1 MSAPRQTSSVTPAE
15 QRLQTLS
22 ALLSDPLRL
31 SDLGAEVLG
40 VETLLDLLLCFCSEC
55 SQTPLRR
62 EKHVQDFL
70 ESVRPFTERVRE
82 LRLHRDDFEILKVI
96 GRGAFGEVAVVKL
109 KNTERVFAMK
119 ILNKWEMLKRA
130 ETACFKEERDVLV
143 KGDSQWITALH
154 YAFQDDNYLYLVMDY
169 YVGGDLLTLLSKF
182 EDRLPEEM
190 AKFYVAEMVLAIHS
204 IHQQGYVHRDIKP
217 DNVLLDVNG
226 HIRLAD
232 FGSCLRMLEDGTV
245 QSSVAVGTPD
255 YISPEILQAME
266 AGRGRYGPECDWWS
280 LGVCVYEMLYGE
292 TPFYAESLLETYGK
306 IMNHQDRLVFP
317 AHVSD
322 VSDSARDLI
331 QRLLCPRESRL
342 GLGGIQDFK
351 EHTFFS
357 GIDWDRIRIMAAP
370 YIPEV
375 SSPTDTSNFDVDD
388 ETLKNPEVLAPV
400 TLSSF
405 SGQQLPFVG
414 FTYTCPSGRGLSPA
428 DVTGATGEGMSQGVE
443 LEQKIKKLEREKQ
456 ELHQKLSEFSQSQTQ
471 AGTLSR
477 EIKKLNEEIERLKK
491 KLSDSDRLEKQLE
504 EVVSLRQDESS
515 TAKLRALERQVKSLK
530 QEKEDT
536 HKLQEALDRLRA
548 QNKEL
553 REAHKLRKQAVSELS
568 DLSETLD
575 QLRTNEKRLNRT
587 IRDQQEQVQSLQR
600 GAEES
605 RCLQARIRELE
616 ALLDEARSE
625 AQKEKKLRENSE
637 AFGREL
643 QSTKTQGAELKPAQG
658 AELRRLKAELDRSL
672 ANQDELQ
679 RRDSIH
685 CVEIKELRSQLHQSE
700 SAQLSAN
707 QELRSLRERLELA
720 NQDRQSDLEEALL
733 ALKDKHERERSL
745 LTEENRKLTSE
756 SDKLCSFVD
765 RLTEQNRQLEEELQ
779 ELSSK
784 KESVSHWEAQ
794 IAEIIQWVSDEK
806 DARGY
811 LQALASKMTEELESL
826 KTTSLG
832 PRNMDPLWKVRRS
845 QKLDMSVRLEL
856 QSALDAEIRAKQLL
870 QEELRKVKGHC
881 AGLESKV
888 KDLEEKSKQ
897 TQDQLETLQKE
908 LDQNRT
914 GSGLNLDFQDSLFEY
929 FNTSPLAPEL
939 TFKPSDLDSSP
950 KEATT
955 PSPAASPEQQVVMSQ
970 PVPERP
976 APSATSHTPLQ
987 PRAHQLSIKT
997 FSSPPQCSHCSAL
1010 MTGLTRQGYGCEVC
1024 SFVCHVTC
1032 RDHAPQ
1038 ICPIPSELRP
1048 AGVDVQRGIGTAY
1061 KGYVRVP
1068 KPSGVKKGWQRVWA
1082 VVSDCRLFF
1091 YDVPEGKSTQPGNA
1105 ASLVL
1110 DLRDEFFSVCS
1121 VLPSDVIHAPRK
1133 DVPCIFKVQ
1142 VGSRESSLS
1151 PVSVLVLAD
1160 SEQEQRKWLKVLES
1174 LHVLLKQNGLLQTR
1188 VQRPLEVYDPALPMI
1203 KSTLSAAVLDRE
1215 RVVLGTEE
1223 ALFVVELTR
1232 DVIVRASDT
1241 KKVYQVELV
1250 PRENLVVLVCGRTKQ
1265 VHLQSWV
1272 ALDGS
1277 ESSFDIKLTETKG
1290 CQALTT
1296 GTLRPGGASCLV
1308 TAVKR
1313 QVQCFELTRSKPFY
1327 RRMWEVQAP
1336 GPVQWLGMV
1345 LDRICVGFPG
1355 GFALLAL
1362 QGESSPVSLVWPQ
1375 DPSLVFL
1382 SQTPLDALHAAPLSR
1397 SNEILLCFSQTGVYV
1412 DHQGR
1417 RARTRELMWAGIPTA
1432 FSSSATHLTVY
1443 SDYGVN
1449 IYDLQSSEWLQTL
1462 PIRRLRP
1469 LNSDGSLNL
1478 LSSDPPRLIY
1488 LQKTEGGTWGEG
1500 ELALPGVT
1508 ESSRKLMVR
1517 TRSKRKFLFKLPEEE
1532 RQQQRRE
1539 MLRDP
1544 ELRSKMISGPTNF
1557 NHISHMGPGDG
1568 MQILRDLPMS
1578 VSPQEQEPVNRSRP
1592 LSSISRHQQRS
1603 KSHITR
1609 TASDFGGGVSSRLEL
1624 DPDLEDSDS
1633 VKLSSN
1639 SSPPSP
1645 NSPSSAHQTPELE
1658 LDLNQT
1664 HFS

>member
-1 MSAPRQTSSVTPAE
+1 MAAE
-15 QRLQTLS
+15 RLKALED
-22 ALLSDPLRL
+22 LLSERE
-31 SDLGAEVLG
+31 EVT

-55 SQTPLRR
+55 GSTPLRR

-70 ESVRPFTERVRE
+70 NNVRPFTEKVRE

-109 KNTERVFAMK
+109 KETERVFAMK

-143 KGDSQWITALH
+143 KGDSQWITTLH

-182 EDRLPEEM
+182 EDRLPEDM

-232 FGSCLRMLEDGTV
+232 FGSCLHMLPDGTV

-317 AHVSD
+317 AHVTD
-322 VSDSARDLI
+322 VSDAARDLI

-342 GLGGIQDFK
+342 GSKSGSIQDFK
-351 EHTFFS
+351 EHPFFI
-357 GIDWDRIRIMAAP
+357 GIDWDQIRTTAAP
-370 YIPEV
+370 YIPDV
-375 SSPTDTSNFDVDD
+375 TSPTDTSNFDVDD
-388 ETLKNPEVLAPV
+388 DTLKNPEVSAPV
-400 TLSSF
+400 SLSSF

-414 FTYTCPSGRGLSPA
+414 FTYTCPSGRSLSQKGG
-428 DVTGATGEGMSQGVE
+428 VVYEGAG
-443 LEQKIKKLEREKQ
+443 LEQKIQKLEQENK
-456 ELHQKLSEFSQSQTQ
+456 ELHRKLSESVAPQNR
-471 AGTLSR
+471 AATLTR
-477 EIKKLNEEIERLKK
+477 EKEVKKLNEEIERLKK
-491 KLSDSDRLEKQLE
+491 KLAESDKLEKQLE
-504 EVVSLRQDESS
+504 EAVSLRQDESS
-515 TAKLRALERQVKSLK
+515 TSKLKTLEKQVKTLRQEKDETHKQLQESLER
-530 QEKEDT
+530 
-536 HKLQEALDRLRA
+536 LRS
-548 QNKEL
+548 QSKEL
-553 REAHKLRKQAVSELS
+553 REAHRLRKQAVTEFS

-575 QLRTNEKRLNRT
+575 QLRTNEKKLNRT
-587 IRDQQEQVQSLQR
+587 IRDQQDQLQTLHK
-600 GAEES
+600 GAEEARTNQS
-605 RCLQARIRELE
+605 RIRELE

-637 AFGREL
+637 VFSREL
-643 QSTKTQGAELKPAQG
+643 QGSKGAEPNPAQG
-658 AELRRLKAELDRSL
+658 SDFQELRRLRAELDRTL
-672 ANQDELQ
+672 ANQEELQ
-679 RRDSIH
+679 RRDSTH
-685 CVEIKELRSQLHQSE
+685 CAEIKGLRSQLHQSE

-707 QELRSLRERLELA
+707 QELRSLRERLQLA
-720 NQDRQSDLEEALL
+720 NQDRQSDQEEALS
-733 ALKDKHERERSL
+733 ALKDKYEREKNL
-745 LTEENRKLTSE
+745 LTDENRKLTAE

-779 ELSSK
+779 ALSSK

-811 LQALASKMTEELESL
+811 LQALASKMTEELDSL
-826 KTTSLG
+826 KTSSLG

-845 QKLDMSVRLEL
+845 QKLDMSHRLEL
-856 QSALDAEIRAKQLL
+856 QSALETEIRAKQLL

-888 KDLEEKSKQ
+888 KDLQQTNQQ
-897 TQDQLETLQKE
+897 TQDQLDSLQKE
-908 LDQNRT
+908 LDKNRAST
-914 GSGLNLDFQDSLFEY
+914 GLNLDFQDPIFEY
-929 FNTSPLAPEL
+929 FNTSPLGADL
-939 TFKPSDLDSSP
+939 SFRPSDLDSSP
-950 KEATT
+950 KEAT
-955 PSPAASPEQQVVMSQ
+955 PPSPEQKEVTSQ
-970 PVPERP
+970 PIPEGP
-976 APSATSHTPLQ
+976 AHSIAGHTSPQ

-1010 MTGLTRQGYGCEVC
+1010 MIGLTRQGYGCEVC

-1038 ICPIPSELRP
+1038 ICPIPTELRP
-1048 AGVDVQRGIGTAY
+1048 AGIDMQRGIGTAF

-1091 YDVPEGKSTQPGNA
+1091 YDVPEGKSTQPGNS

-1110 DLRDEFFSVCS
+1110 DLRDEFFAVHSVM
-1121 VLPSDVIHAPRK
+1121 PSDVIHAPRK

-1174 LHVLLKQNGLLQTR
+1174 LHSLLKQNHLLVTER
-1188 VQRPLEVYDPALPMI
+1188 AERPLEVYDPALPII
-1203 KSTLSAAVLDRE
+1203 KSTLSAAILDRE

-1223 ALFVVELTR
+1223 ALFVVDLTR

-1241 KKVYQVELV
+1241 KKVHQIELV
-1250 PRENLVVLVCGRTKQ
+1250 PRENLLVLVCGRTKQ
-1265 VHLQSWV
+1265 VHLQSWA

-1277 ESSFDIKLTETKG
+1277 ESGFDVKLTETKG
-1290 CQALTT
+1290 CQALTA
-1296 GTLRPGGASCLV
+1296 GTLRPGGPSCLV

-1313 QVQCFELTRSKPFY
+1313 QVQCWELSRSKPFH
-1327 RRMWEVQAP
+1327 RRLWEVQSP
-1336 GPVQWLGMV
+1336 GMVQWLGMV

-1382 SQTPLDALHAAPLSR
+1382 THTPLDALHAAPLSR
-1397 SNEILLCFSQTGVYV
+1397 SEEILLCFSHTGVYV

-1417 RARTRELMWAGIPTA
+1417 RSRTRELMWAATPTG
-1432 FSSSATHLTVY
+1432 FSSSQTHLSVY
-1443 SDYGVN
+1443 TEYGVD
-1449 IYDLQSSEWLQTL
+1449 IYDLHSSEWIQTL
-1462 PIRRLRP
+1462 PIRKLRP
-1469 LNSDGSLNL
+1469 LNADGSLNL
-1478 LSSDPPRLIY
+1478 LSSDPSRLIY
-1488 LQKTEGGTWGEG
+1488 LQKTEGQ
-1500 ELALPGVT
+1500 LLLPEVT
-1508 ESSRKLMVR
+1508 ESSRKLMLR

-1568 MQILRDLPMS
+1568 MQILRDLPKS
-1578 VSPQEQEPVNRSRP
+1578 VSPQEQEPIRSRP
-1592 LSSISRHQQRS
+1592 LSGISRVQQRS
-1603 KSHITR
+1603 KSNITR
-1609 TASDFGGGVSSRLEL
+1609 TSSDFGGGVSPRLEL
-1624 DPDLEDSDS
+1624 DVDLDRETLDSDS
-1633 VKLSSN
+1633 IKLSSASSN
-1639 SSPPSP
+1639 PSPPSP
-1645 NSPSSAHQTPELE
+1645 HSPHRN
-1658 LDLNQT
+1658 LDLDLDLDHS
-1664 HFS
+1664 HFH

>member
-1 MSAPRQTSSVTPAE
+1 
-15 QRLQTLS
+15 
-22 ALLSDPLRL
+22 
-31 SDLGAEVLG
+31 
-40 VETLLDLLLCFCSEC
+40 
-55 SQTPLRR
+55 
-62 EKHVQDFL
+62 
-70 ESVRPFTERVRE
+70 
-82 LRLHRDDFEILKVI
+82 
-96 GRGAFGEVAVVKL
+96 
-109 KNTERVFAMK
+109 
-119 ILNKWEMLKRA
+119 
-130 ETACFKEERDVLV
+130 
-143 KGDSQWITALH
+143 
-154 YAFQDDNYLYLVMDY
+154 
-169 YVGGDLLTLLSKF
+169 
-182 EDRLPEEM
+182 
-190 AKFYVAEMVLAIHS
+190 
-204 IHQQGYVHRDIKP
+204 
-217 DNVLLDVNG
+217 
-226 HIRLAD
+226 
-232 FGSCLRMLEDGTV
+232 
-245 QSSVAVGTPD
+245 
-255 YISPEILQAME
+255 ME

-317 AHVSD
+317 SHVSD

-342 GLGGIQDFK
+342 GLRGIQDFK
-351 EHTFFS
+351 DHPFFS
-357 GIDWDRIRIMAAP
+357 GIDWDRIRTMAAP

-388 ETLKNPEVLAPV
+388 ETLKNPEVSAPV
-400 TLSSF
+400 ALSSF

-428 DVTGATGEGMSQGVE
+428 GVTGVTGVTGEGVSRGAE
-443 LEQKIKKLEREKQ
+443 LEQKIQKLEREKQ
-456 ELHQKLSEFSQSQTQ
+456 ELHQKLSEFSQPQS
-471 AGTLSR
+471 GVLSR
-477 EIKKLNEEIERLKK
+477 EKEIKKLNEEIERLKK

-504 EVVSLRQDESS
+504 EAVSLRQDESS
-515 TAKLRALERQVKSLK
+515 ASKLRALERQVKSLR
-530 QEKEDT
+530 QEKEDA
-536 HKLQEALDRLRA
+536 HKQLQESLERVRA
-548 QNKEL
+548 QSKEL
-553 REAHKLRKQAVSELS
+553 RDVHKLRKQAVSELCDVS
-568 DLSETLD
+568 QTLE
-575 QLRTNEKRLNRT
+575 QLRNNDKRLNRT
-587 IRDQQEQVQSLQR
+587 IRDQQEELQSLQR
-600 GAEES
+600 AAQDS
-605 RCLQARIRELE
+605 RGLQARVRELE
-616 ALLDEARSE
+616 ALLDESRSE

-643 QSTKTQGAELKPAQG
+643 QSAKTQGAELDPAQG
-658 AELRRLKAELDRSL
+658 AELRQLKAELDRTL
-672 ANQDELQ
+672 ANQEELQ
-679 RRDSIH
+679 RRDSAH
-685 CVEIKELRSQLHQSE
+685 CAEIKDLRSQLHQSE

-720 NQDRQSDLEEALL
+720 NQDRQSDLEEALS
-733 ALKDKHERERSL
+733 ALKDKHEREKSL
-745 LTEENRKLTSE
+745 LSEENRKLTSE

-914 GSGLNLDFQDSLFEY
+914 SSGLNLDFQDSLFEY

-939 TFKPSDLDSSP
+939 SFKPSDLDSSP
-950 KEATT
+950 KEATP
-955 PSPAASPEQQVVMSQ
+955 PSPAASPEQQEVTSQ

-976 APSATSHTPLQ
+976 APSATGHTPLQ

-997 FSSPPQCSHCSAL
+997 FSSPPQCSHCSAI

-1068 KPSGVKKGWQRVWA
+1068 KPSGVKRGWQRVWA

-1091 YDVPEGKSTQPGNA
+1091 YDVPEGKTTQPGNA

-1188 VQRPLEVYDPALPMI
+1188 VQRPLEVYDPALPLI

-1232 DVIVRASDT
+1232 DVIVRACDT
-1241 KKVYQVELV
+1241 KKVLQVELV
-1250 PRENLVVLVCGRTKQ
+1250 PRENLLVLVCGRTKQ
-1265 VHLQSWV
+1265 VHLQPWQV
-1272 ALDGS
+1272 LDGS
-1277 ESSFDIKLTETKG
+1277 ESSFDVKLTETKG

-1308 TAVKR
+1308 TAAKR
-1313 QVQCFELTRSKPFY
+1313 QVQCFELMRSKPFY
-1327 RRMWEVQAP
+1327 RRLWEVQAP

-1397 SNEILLCFSQTGVYV
+1397 SSEILLCFSHTGVYV

-1417 RARTRELMWAGIPTA
+1417 RSRTRELMWAGTPTA
-1432 FSSSATHLTVY
+1432 FSSSSSHLTVY
-1443 SDYGVN
+1443 SDYGVD
-1449 IYDLQSSEWLQTL
+1449 IYDLQTSDWLQTL
-1462 PIRRLRP
+1462 PIRKLRP

-1488 LQKTEGGTWGEG
+1488 LQKTEGGVWGEG

-1544 ELRSKMISGPTNF
+1544 EFRSKMISGPTNF

-1568 MQILRDLPMS
+1568 MQILRDLPMVREDLTVS
-1578 VSPQEQEPVNRSRP
+1578 VSPQDQEPVSRSRP
-1592 LSSISRHQQRS
+1592 LSSISRHQQQQQQQPRS

-1609 TASDFGGGVSSRLEL
+1609 TASDFGGGVSSRLDL

-1633 VKLSSN
+1633 FKLSSN
-1639 SSPPSP
+1639 SSNPSSPPSP
-1645 NSPSSAHQTPELE
+1645 TSPHRTPD
-1658 LDLNQT
+1658 LDLDLTQT

>member
-1 MSAPRQTSSVTPAE
+1 MSSQTSAQTSAE
-15 QRLQTLS
+15 QRLQTL
-22 ALLSDPLRL
+22 AVLLSDP
-31 SDLGAEVLG
+31 SAEVLG
-40 VETLLDLLLCFCSEC
+40 VETLLDLLLGFCSEC

-62 EKHVQDFL
+62 EKHVQEFL

-82 LRLHRDDFEILKVI
+82 LRLHREDFEILKVI

-190 AKFYVAEMVLAIHS
+190 AKFYVAEMVLAVHS

-232 FGSCLRMLEDGTV
+232 FGSCLRMLKDGTV

-306 IMNHQDRLVFP
+306 IMNHQDRLAFP

-331 QRLLCPRESRL
+331 QLLLCPRESRL
-342 GLGGIQDFK
+342 GLRGIQDFK
-351 EHTFFS
+351 DHSFFS
-357 GIDWDRIRIMAAP
+357 GIDWDQIRTTAAP
-370 YIPEV
+370 YIPDV

-388 ETLKNPEVLAPV
+388 ELLKNPEVSAPV
-400 TLSSF
+400 APSSF

-414 FTYTCPSGRGLSPA
+414 FTYTCPSGRGLSM
-428 DVTGATGEGMSQGVE
+428 TGVTGEGLSRGAE
-443 LEQKIKKLEREKQ
+443 LEQKIQKLEREKQ
-456 ELHQKLSEFSQSQTQ
+456 ELHQKLSEFSQPQTR

-477 EIKKLNEEIERLKK
+477 EKEIKKLNEEVERLKK
-491 KLSDSDRLEKQLE
+491 KLTDSDRLEKQLE
-504 EVVSLRQDESS
+504 EAVSLRQDESS
-515 TAKLRALERQVKSLK
+515 ASKLRTLEKQVKSLK
-530 QEKEDT
+530 QEKEET
-536 HKLQEALDRLRA
+536 HKQLQESLDRLRA

-553 REAHKLRKQAVSELS
+553 REAHKLRKQAMSEFS
-568 DLSETLD
+568 ELSETLD

-587 IRDQQEQVQSLQR
+587 IRDHQEQLQSLYR
-600 GAEES
+600 EAEENRS
-605 RCLQARIRELE
+605 NQARVRELE

-643 QSTKTQGAELKPAQG
+643 QSAKVLGVELNPAQG
-658 AELRRLKAELDRSL
+658 AELRRLKAELDRTL
-672 ANQDELQ
+672 ANQEELQ
-679 RRDSIH
+679 RRDSAH
-685 CVEIKELRSQLHQSE
+685 CTEIKELRSQLHQSE
-700 SAQLSAN
+700 STTLSAS
-707 QELRSLRERLELA
+707 QELRSLRERLDLA
-720 NQDRQSDLEEALL
+720 NQDRHSDLQEALST
-733 ALKDKHERERSL
+733 LKEKHDREKNL
-745 LTEENRKLTSE
+745 LTEENRKLTSD
-756 SDKLCSFVD
+756 SDKMCSFVD
-765 RLTEQNRQLEEELQ
+765 RLTEQNRQLEAELQ
-779 ELSSK
+779 EISSK
-784 KESVSHWEAQ
+784 RESVCHWEAQ

-826 KTTSLG
+826 KSSSLG
-832 PRNMDPLWKVRRS
+832 PRNMDPLWKARRS

-856 QSALDAEIRAKQLL
+856 QSALDAECRAKQLL
-870 QEELRKVKGHC
+870 QEELRKVKSHC
-881 AGLESKV
+881 ARLESKA
-888 KDLEEKSKQ
+888 KDLEENNKQ

-908 LDQNRT
+908 LDLNRT
-914 GSGLNLDFQDSLFEY
+914 SSGLNLDFHDSVFEY
-929 FNTSPLAPEL
+929 FNTSPLAPDL

-950 KEATT
+950 KEATP
-955 PSPAASPEQQVVMSQ
+955 PSPVTSPEQQEVMS
-970 PVPERP
+970 PSVMERP
-976 APSATSHTPLQ
+976 TPSAPGHAPLQ

-997 FSSPPQCSHCSAL
+997 FSSPPQCSHCSAV

-1038 ICPIPSELRP
+1038 ICPIPTELRP
-1048 AGVDVQRGIGTAY
+1048 AGVDIQRGIGTAY

-1091 YDVPEGKSTQPGNA
+1091 YDVPEGKSTQPGNS

-1142 VGSRESSLS
+1142 VGSGQSSLAL
-1151 PVSVLVLAD
+1151 VSVLVLAD

-1174 LHVLLKQNGLLQTR
+1174 LHLLLKQNRLLQSP
-1188 VQRPLEVYDPALPMI
+1188 VQRPLEVYDAALPLI
-1203 KSTLSAAVLDRE
+1203 KSTLSAALLDRE

-1241 KKVYQVELV
+1241 KRIHQVELV
-1250 PRENLVVLVCGRTKQ
+1250 PRENLLVLVCGRTKQ
-1265 VHLQSWV
+1265 VHLQSWS
-1272 ALDGS
+1272 ALDGA
-1277 ESSFDIKLTETKG
+1277 ESSFDVKLTETKG

-1313 QVQCFELTRSKPFY
+1313 QVQCFELSRFKPFY
-1327 RRMWEVQAP
+1327 RRLWEVQAP

-1345 LDRICVGFPG
+1345 LDRICMGFPG

-1382 SQTPLDALHAAPLSR
+1382 SQTPLDALHAAPLTQSDQ
-1397 SNEILLCFSQTGVYV
+1397 ILLCFSQTGVYV

-1417 RARTRELMWAGIPTA
+1417 RARTRELMWAGTPTA
-1432 FSSSATHLTVY
+1432 FSSNASHLTVY
-1443 SDYGVN
+1443 SDYGVD
-1449 IYDLQSSEWLQTL
+1449 IYDLHSSEWLQTL
-1462 PIRRLRP
+1462 PIRKLRP
-1469 LNSDGSLNL
+1469 LNAEGSLNL

-1488 LQKTEGGTWGEG
+1488 LQKTEGGVWGEG
-1500 ELALPGVT
+1500 ELALPSVT
-1508 ESSRKLMVR
+1508 SESSSRKLMVR

-1568 MQILRDLPMS
+1568 MQILRDLPMG
-1578 VSPQEQEPVNRSRP
+1578 VAQEQEPVNRSRP
-1592 LSSISRHQQRS
+1592 LSSISRNQQRS

-1639 SSPPSP
+1639 SSNPSSPPSP
-1645 NSPSSAHQTPELE
+1645 NSPHRTPELD
-1658 LDLNQT
+1658 LDLDLDQFN
-1664 HFS
+1664 